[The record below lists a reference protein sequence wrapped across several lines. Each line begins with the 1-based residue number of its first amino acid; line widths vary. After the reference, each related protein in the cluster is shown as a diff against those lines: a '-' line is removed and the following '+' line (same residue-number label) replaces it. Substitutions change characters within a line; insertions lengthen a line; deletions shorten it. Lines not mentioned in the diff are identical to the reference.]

1 MTVEIRQA
9 GPQDVV
15 AVMPTEV
22 DCTNAAEVRQ
32 VLLRTLN
39 GTARTLTID
48 MSATTFCDVAGVRA
62 IERAYQRARACDTRL
77 RLLAPT
83 PGVLRILT
91 LTGIHRIIP
100 ITPPVPAA
108 CHITDHEYEGERDE
122 EGERDLAQI
131 RARLGRRRQ

>member
-15 AVMPTEV
+15 AVMPAEV
-22 DCTNAAEVRQ
+22 DCTNAAAVRE

-48 MSATTFCDVAGVRA
+48 MSATTFCDVAGVRT
-62 IERAYQRARACDTRL
+62 IERAYQRARACGTRL
-77 RLLAPT
+77 SLLAPT

-91 LTGIHRIIP
+91 LTDIHRIIS

-108 CHITDHEYEGERDE
+108 RHIADDE
-122 EGERDLAQI
+122 FPLTTR
-131 RARLGRRRQ
+131 